1 MGRGPKHLEAVCCNA
16 TSETRTLTVQKKYY
30 LIVQD
35 GQNVIKT
42 NTYSKPFSSPSIDVN
57 HIKQYVLGLFYLILH
72 IVSEQNWTLAT

>member
-42 NTYSKPFSSPSIDVN
+42 RTLNPS
-57 HIKQYVLGLFYLILH
+57 LPPLLML
-72 IVSEQNWTLAT
+72 TT